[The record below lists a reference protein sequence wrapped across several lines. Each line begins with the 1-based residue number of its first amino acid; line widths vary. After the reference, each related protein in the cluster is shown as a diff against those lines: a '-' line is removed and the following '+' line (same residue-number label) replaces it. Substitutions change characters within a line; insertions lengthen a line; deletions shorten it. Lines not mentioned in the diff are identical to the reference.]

1 VNLAIVPHSFAA
13 VEAVVPMGRQLG
25 SIVQISY
32 RWEDSTIHKADFS
45 TQGGGLVLRHVW
57 HDPFGAN
64 DYFPS
69 PKLAEQLGRHH
80 ALVAEWPS
88 LNGTTS
94 DASWSLPPTTQ
105 AVIDGM
111 KKTCRESKR

>member
-1 VNLAIVPHSFAA
+1 MRVTGEAPVGMVP
-13 VEAVVPMGRQLG
+13 VGRQLG

-32 RWEDSTIHKADFS
+32 RWEDSTIHQADFV
-45 TQGGGLVLRHVW
+45 TRGGGRVLWHVW

-80 ALVAEWPS
+80 ALVA
-88 LNGTTS
+88 
-94 DASWSLPPTTQ
+94 
-105 AVIDGM
+105 GM